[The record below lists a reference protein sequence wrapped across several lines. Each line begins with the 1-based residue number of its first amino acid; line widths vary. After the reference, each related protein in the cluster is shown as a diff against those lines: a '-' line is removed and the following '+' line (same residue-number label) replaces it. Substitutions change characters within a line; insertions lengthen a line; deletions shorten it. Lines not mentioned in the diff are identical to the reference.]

1 MKSSSRSILFLA
13 AAAMI
18 LWTEPGVVAFAGPID
33 PRAVADGF
41 SLFDSDVAGLAG
53 TFDRKA
59 FSVETAPVAAG
70 PNAVVAGIP
79 VAPGPIAGTIR
90 IGIFGGFVGR
100 AYTPLVGFLATP
112 KPLAPGA
119 LQNASST
126 SGGATAT
133 AHLNNSAVNPSI
145 GATATVAAGT
155 TGRAAAEAIDPI
167 TVPPGLYSY
176 SFFIN
181 AITLEAGAV
190 GDFAGIT
197 FFATDSRFADPLW
210 ALGVFV
216 EGPLNSKSDLH
227 LAFQSQS
234 ALSMDGSGTP
244 LDDGAIE
251 SQVLTA
257 FTVSNGVAQ
266 LTARPLF
273 SGFYSVDTTIQF
285 SDGANAGAEH
295 VPEPATAAL
304 VWAGLALLAASAW
317 IAGPAQ
323 DDSPEGRGRGREPR
337 SS

>member
-1 MKSSSRSILFLA
+1 MKSSSRSMLFLT
-13 AAAMI
+13 AAAMS
-18 LWTEPGVVAFAGPID
+18 LWAGLGVVAFAGPVD

-41 SLFDSDVAGLAG
+41 SPFDSDVAGFAG

-59 FSVETAPVAAG
+59 FSVQTAPVAAG

-112 KPLAPGA
+112 KPPAPGA

-133 AHLNNSAVNPSI
+133 AHLNNFAVNPSY
-145 GATATVAAGT
+145 GATATVPAGT
-155 TGRAAAEAIDPI
+155 TGRAAAEARDPI

-181 AITLEAGAV
+181 SITLETGSA

-210 ALGVFV
+210 MLGVFV
-216 EGPLNSKSDLH
+216 DGPLTSKSDLH
-227 LAFQSQS
+227 LAFQSQP
-234 ALSMDGSGTP
+234 ALSMDSSGTP
-244 LDDGAIE
+244 LDGGAIE
-251 SQVLTA
+251 NQVLTA
-257 FTVSNGVAQ
+257 FTVSDGVAQ

-273 SGFYSVDTTIQF
+273 SAFYSVDTTIQF
-285 SDGANAGAEH
+285 SDGANAGAEN
-295 VPEPATAAL
+295 VPGPATVTL
-304 VWAGLALLAASAW
+304 VCAGLALLAGSVW
-317 IAGPAQ
+317 VRRLG
-323 DDSPEGRGRGREPR
+323 
-337 SS
+337 